1 MEATRRPANS
11 AGTDAATR
19 AVTWGRVYFAAQ
31 ALAGAAWWVGVF
43 TLPWVRSATLGTLD
57 VGLLAAL
64 DIPLFVIASALVA
77 CGLRFVAWIVAPW
90 TMLVAAGMVLYATV
104 TATAGWGALLMVA
117 AAAGSTA
124 AGIVVLVGRLPS
136 EWLLIGPFRF
146 RPAAPTTTGA
156 LVTKAA
162 LQTLV
167 FSGIFLIVIPGI
179 ILALEL
185 RWGLHLDFPAVL
197 RVGGVVLFAAALAL
211 SLWSSA
217 AMSVRGA
224 GTPLPSEMP
233 RRLVISGPYRIVRN
247 PMAVGGIGQ
256 GVAIGLI
263 AGSWLVVVYALAGS
277 LVWNTLVRP
286 LEEADLEERFGSE
299 FRAYRATVSC
309 WIPRRPAAAAE
320 SETPTRTVASGN

>member
-1 MEATRRPANS
+1 MKATPRPV
-11 AGTDAATR
+11 AAPAVG

-43 TLPWVRSATLGTLD
+43 TVPDVRTATLGALD
-57 VGLLAAL
+57 VRLLAAL
-64 DIPLFVIASALVA
+64 DIPLFVVASALVT
-77 CGLRFVAWIVAPW
+77 CGLRFAVWIAAPW
-90 TMLVAAGMVLYATV
+90 TVLVAIGMALYATV
-104 TATAGWGALLMVA
+104 TASAGWGALLMAA

-124 AGIVVLVGRLPS
+124 AAIVVLVGRVPS

-146 RPAAPTTTGA
+146 RAAAPTTAGA

-167 FSGIFLIVIPGI
+167 FSGIFLVVIPGV

-185 RWGLHLDFPAVL
+185 RWGLHLDFPAPV
-197 RVGGVVLFAAALAL
+197 RIGGVVLFVAALGL

-217 AMSVRGA
+217 AMSLQGA

-233 RRLVISGPYRIVRN
+233 RRLVISGPYRFVRN
-247 PMAVGGIGQ
+247 PMAVGGIAQ

-263 AGSWLVVVYALAGS
+263 AGSWLVVLYALAGS

-299 FRAYRATVSC
+299 FRAYRAAVSC
-309 WIPRRPAAAAE
+309 WIPRRPA
-320 SETPTRTVASGN
+320 PASALHDV

>member
-1 MEATRRPANS
+1 M
-11 AGTDAATR
+11 
-19 AVTWGRVYFAAQ
+19 YFAAQ
-31 ALAGAAWWVGVF
+31 ALVGAAWWVGVF

-77 CGLRFVAWIVAPW
+77 CGIRWAAWVAAPW
-90 TMLVAAGMVLYATV
+90 TLLVAAGMVLYATV
-104 TATAGWGALLMVA
+104 TASAGWGALLMVA

-124 AGIVVLVGRLPS
+124 AAIVVLVGRVPS

-146 RPAAPTTTGA
+146 RPAAPATTGA

-162 LQTLV
+162 LQTIV
-167 FSGIFLIVIPGI
+167 FSGIFLVVLPGV
-179 ILALEL
+179 ILAFEL
-185 RWGLHLDFPAVL
+185 RWGLHLDFPWPV
-197 RVGGVVLFAAALAL
+197 RIGGMVLFVAALSL

-217 AMSVRGA
+217 AMSVQGA

-233 RRLVISGPYRIVRN
+233 RRLVISGPYRFVRN
-247 PMAVGGIGQ
+247 PMAVGGIAQ

-263 AGSWLVVVYALAGS
+263 AGSWLVVLYALAGS

-286 LEEADLEERFGSE
+286 LEEADLEERFGPE
-299 FRAYRATVSC
+299 FRAYRAAVSC
-309 WIPRRPAAAAE
+309 WVPRRPAAA
-320 SETPTRTVASGN
+320 PRTVASGN